1 MRFLHPLVTLCV
13 LSCAAIAS
21 AQDDR
26 LPVVRPQV
34 ETVRAVPTP
43 FPLADKQP
51 TDYDTWIRTP
61 WVQMNRAR
69 CGQDCLQVSVIS
81 AAGQTRIDAAGAK
94 NGVAKLRLG
103 LAIPAACASYAWYGE
118 MRDQAAVGAG
128 TTDPSDNPIPQSRIH
143 VFRFDER
150 GREISMVFVN
160 EHTANARQARLS
172 VLCKTK

>member
-1 MRFLHPLVTLCV
+1 MRILRALVPLCLLMVPAT
-13 LSCAAIAS
+13 SS
-21 AQDDR
+21 AQDER

-34 ETVRAVPTP
+34 ETVKVLPTP
-43 FPLADKQP
+43 FPLADKQAA
-51 TDYDTWIRTP
+51 DFDTWIRTP

-81 AAGQTRIDAAGAK
+81 AAGQTRIDPAGAK
-94 NGVAKLRLG
+94 NGVAKLRMG

-128 TTDPSDNPIPQSRIH
+128 SKDPSDNPIPQSRIH
-143 VFRFDER
+143 LFRFDER